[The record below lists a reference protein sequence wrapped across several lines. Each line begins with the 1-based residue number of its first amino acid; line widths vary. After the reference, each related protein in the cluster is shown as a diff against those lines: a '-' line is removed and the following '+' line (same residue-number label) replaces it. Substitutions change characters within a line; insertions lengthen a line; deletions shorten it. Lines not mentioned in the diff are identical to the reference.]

1 MNVTSSAPRP
11 GALDRRGRARR
22 RRQRRWLIIPL
33 SLVLVLG
40 GYGAWVLTRSQTS
53 ATVTTTTAT
62 VSRGPISVTVSGSGT
77 VAAAASRDLAFPVS
91 GVVSEVLVSVGD
103 TVTAGQP
110 LARLED
116 TALRL
121 ALQQARANLTS
132 AQAQLAAANGE
143 GATPEEIAAA
153 RARLRSAQAQYAQTV
168 NGSATAADLA
178 AARAQLAA
186 AQAQLDALLAGPTAA
201 ELVSAQAAVEQAEL
215 ALQSQRATLSTAK
228 TRAESQVSI
237 AANALREAQDSYSTL
252 YWQNRQAEKA
262 PGGLSQSAKDQE
274 AAAQRA
280 VADAEEAL
288 KQARLAYE
296 QARQDEV
303 IGIQQAEASLASAR
317 RTLQSLQAGPTE
329 AEIAAARAA
338 VASAQA
344 NLANLQQPAT
354 AAAKAIAQASVDEA
368 RIALEQ
374 LTSPAGA
381 SAIASAEASVAQAR
395 VAVTEAEQNLEDATL
410 VAPFDGVVAAV
421 NLAAGASAA
430 SGAITVIDP
439 ARLYVELNLSE
450 SDVAGVVVGQEV
462 ALSFDALPDARI
474 TGTVTAIA
482 PAATVISNV
491 AAYPVR
497 VSFEPGEYPIKVGM
511 SVSGAITTQRHADA
525 IIVPSRAIETRGDVS
540 LVRVQRAAGQ
550 PPVLV
555 RVTTGLSSDGQTEVL
570 SCVDTGN
577 QCLQAGDLLL
587 VTSASAAT
595 SGSANRNQNGFGGFG
610 GPAGGPPPGM
620 GR

>member
-11 GALDRRGRARR
+11 GALDKPGRAR

-33 SLVLVLG
+33 GLVLVLA
-40 GYGAWVLTRSQTS
+40 GYGAWVLTRSRTS
-53 ATVTTTTAT
+53 ATVATTTAT
-62 VSRGPISVTVSGSGT
+62 VSRGAISVTVSGSGT
-77 VAAAASRDLAFPVS
+77 VAAATSRDLAFPVS
-91 GVVSEVLVSVGD
+91 GAVSEVLVSVGD

-110 LARLED
+110 LARLDD
-116 TALRL
+116 TALQL

-143 GATPEEIAAA
+143 GATPEELAAA
-153 RARLRSAQAQYAQTV
+153 RTRLRSAQAQYAQTV

-178 AARAQLAA
+178 AARAQLAS
-186 AQAQLDALLAGPTAA
+186 AQAQLDTLLAGPTAA
-201 ELVSAQAAVEQAEL
+201 ELASAQAAVEQAEL
-215 ALQSQRATLSTAK
+215 TLRSQRATLSTAK

-237 AANALREAQDSYSTL
+237 AANALREAQDNYSTL

-296 QARQDEV
+296 QAWQDEV

-317 RTLQSLQAGPTE
+317 RALQTLQAGPTE

-338 VASAQA
+338 VASAQS
-344 NLANLQQPAT
+344 NLSNLQQPAT
-354 AAAKAIAQASVDEA
+354 DAAKAIAQASVDEA

-374 LTSPAGA
+374 LTRPAAA

-421 NLAAGASAA
+421 NLAVGASAT
-430 SGAITVIDP
+430 SGTITVIDP
-439 ARLYVELNLSE
+439 SRLYVELHLSE
-450 SDVAGVVVGQEV
+450 SDVAGVQVGQEV
-462 ALSFDALPDARI
+462 ALSFDALPDVRI

-482 PAATVISNV
+482 PTATVISNV

-497 VSFEPGEYPIKVGM
+497 VSFDPGDDPIKVGM

-525 IIVPSRAIETRGDVS
+525 IIVPSRAIQTQGEASV
-540 LVRVQRAAGQ
+540 VRVQRASGQ

-570 SCVDTGN
+570 NCVDTGN
-577 QCLQAGDLLL
+577 QCLQPGDVLL

-595 SGSANRNQNGFGGFG
+595 SSSSNRNQNGFGGFG